1 MNPDTCALILTSSVY
16 VSAPYTVLT
25 DPEDRKNQYID
36 SLLFFIGETPFKKII
51 VCDNSGFRY
60 PLSLLELAAEFH
72 KELELFSFNG
82 NREMLA
88 KQGKG
93 YGEGEIM
100 QYVLRNSL
108 LIKKVQ
114 GFFKVTGRLKL
125 INSDQLLRQCDEQQN
140 YFMPVSLLR
149 PRFMVPKAARACV
162 DVRVYYVTVEFFKAV
177 LLDAYKEVNDDQIY
191 FLEHAYYNA
200 LARWGVSIKCF
211 PVAPEI
217 TGISGSN
224 GWVLKERSY
233 FKKKLIRFIS
243 LLGYIRP
250 VGK

>member
-1 MNPDTCALILTSSVY
+1 
-16 VSAPYTVLT
+16 
-25 DPEDRKNQYID
+25 
-36 SLLFFIGETPFKKII
+36 
-51 VCDNSGFRY
+51 
-60 PLSLLELAAEFH
+60 
-72 KELELFSFNG
+72 
-82 NREMLA
+82 
-88 KQGKG
+88 
-93 YGEGEIM
+93 
-100 QYVLRNSL
+100 
-108 LIKKVQ
+108 
-114 GFFKVTGRLKL
+114 
-125 INSDQLLRQCDEQQN
+125 
-140 YFMPVSLLR
+140 
-149 PRFMVPKAARACV
+149 MVPKAARACV